1 VSGGELKVA
10 GSAHTDVAAYVL
22 GVLSEAESTQ
32 FEAHLMNCPHCQLD
46 LIELYQLPDVLD
58 LVKRSWPEPPL
69 PAPSPRTLAPGPRVL
84 RGLMEEASVKRRR
97 RKRLGIIAGAA
108 AAALVVA
115 GPLVTLAVRPA
126 DAVPPASLSAPGTK
140 QPPPATS
147 VLATSVPS
155 PSTGASSEPGGGQTY
170 GRGSGSGGSAVSA
183 VVKVSPVEW
192 GSRVDLELRG
202 IVGPLKCQLFAISTT
217 GDARVVSGW
226 SVPPKGFGIPGSP
239 EPLRLQGSISLP
251 MDQIARFEVRGDD
264 GTVLVVVQR

>member
-1 VSGGELKVA
+1 MA

-58 LVKRSWPEPPL
+58 MVKRSWPEPPM
-69 PAPSPRTLAPGPRVL
+69 PAPGPRTLAPGPRVL
-84 RGLMEEASVKRRR
+84 RGLMEEAAVKRRR
-97 RKRLGIIAGAA
+97 RKRIGILAGAA
-108 AAALVVA
+108 AAAAVIA

-126 DAVPPASLSAPGTK
+126 DAVPPASLAAPTSK
-140 QPPPATS
+140 QVPPATS
-147 VLATSVPS
+147 VLATSVPP
-155 PSTGASSEPGGGQTY
+155 PSTGGPSQPGGGQTY
-170 GRGSGSGGSAVSA
+170 GRGSGGSAVSA
-183 VVKVSPVEW
+183 VVTVSPVEW

-202 IVGPLKCQLFAISTT
+202 IVGPLKCQLVAISTT
-217 GDARVVSGW
+217 GDDRVVSGW

-239 EPLRLQGSISLP
+239 DPLRLQGSTSLAVEQIS
-251 MDQIARFEVRGDD
+251 RFEVRGDD

>member
-1 VSGGELKVA
+1 MA

-58 LVKRSWPEPPL
+58 LVKRSWPEPPM
-69 PAPSPRTLAPGPRVL
+69 PAPGPRTLAPGPRVL
-84 RGLMEEASVKRRR
+84 RGLMEEAAVKRRR
-97 RKRLGIIAGAA
+97 RKRIGLLAGAA
-108 AAALVVA
+108 AAAAVIA
-115 GPLVTLAVRPA
+115 GPLVTLAVQPA
-126 DAVPPASLSAPGTK
+126 DAVPPASLAAPSGK

-147 VLATSVPS
+147 VLATSVPP
-155 PSTGASSEPGGGQTY
+155 PSTGGPNQPGGGQTY
-170 GRGSGSGGSAVSA
+170 GRGSGGSAVSA
-183 VVKVSPVEW
+183 VVTVSPVEW

-202 IVGPLKCQLFAISTT
+202 IVGPLKCQLVAISTT
-217 GDARVVSGW
+217 GDDRVVSGW

-239 EPLRLQGSISLP
+239 DPLRLQGSTSLAVEQIS
-251 MDQIARFEVRGDD
+251 RFEVRGDD

>member
-1 VSGGELKVA
+1 VA

-22 GVLSEAESTQ
+22 GVLSEAENTQ

-58 LVKRSWPEPPL
+58 LVKRSWPEPPM
-69 PAPSPRTLAPGPRVL
+69 PAPGPRTLSPGPRVL
-84 RGLMEEASVKRRR
+84 RGLMEEAAVKRRR
-97 RKRLGIIAGAA
+97 RRRLGILAGAA

-126 DAVPPASLSAPGTK
+126 DAVPPASLAAPSGK

-147 VLATSVPS
+147 VEGTSTPP
-155 PSTGASSEPGGGQTY
+155 PSTPAGQPGGGQTY
-170 GRGSGSGGSAVSA
+170 GRGSGGSAVSA
-183 VVKVSPVEW
+183 LVTVSPVEW
-192 GSRVDLELRG
+192 GSRVELELRG
-202 IVGPLKCQLFAISTT
+202 IVGPVKCQLVAIPAT
-217 GDARVVSGW
+217 GAERVVSSW

-239 EPLRLQGSISLP
+239 EPLRLQGSVALA
-251 MDQIARFEVRGDD
+251 MDQISRFEVRGDD

>member
-1 VSGGELKVA
+1 VA

-58 LVKRSWPEPPL
+58 LVKRSWPEPPV
-69 PAPSPRTLAPGPRVL
+69 PVPGPRTLAPGPRVL

-97 RKRLGIIAGAA
+97 RKRLGILAGVA

-126 DAVPPASLSAPGTK
+126 DAVPPASLSAPAGK
-140 QPPPATS
+140 QPPPPATS
-147 VLATSVPS
+147 VPATSMAPPSTVPS
-155 PSTGASSEPGGGQTY
+155 DPGGGRTY
-170 GRGSGSGGSAVSA
+170 GRGSGGGGSAVSA
-183 VVKVSPVEW
+183 VVTVSPVEW

-202 IVGPLKCQLFAISTT
+202 IVGPLKCQLFAVSTT
-217 GDARVVSGW
+217 GDDRVVSGW
-226 SVPPKGFGIPGSP
+226 AVPPKGYGIPGSP
-239 EPLRLQGSISLP
+239 DPLRLQGSVSLAV
-251 MDQIARFEVRGDD
+251 DQISRFEVRGDD

>member
-1 VSGGELKVA
+1 MA

-58 LVKRSWPEPPL
+58 LVKRSWPEPPM

-84 RGLMEEASVKRRR
+84 RGLMEEAAVKRRR
-97 RKRLGIIAGAA
+97 RKRLGILAAAA

-126 DAVPPASLSAPGTK
+126 DAVPPVSLSAPNR
-140 QPPPATS
+140 PAPATS
-147 VLATSVPS
+147 VPATSTAPPS
-155 PSTGASSEPGGGQTY
+155 AGAPGQPGGGQTY
-170 GRGSGSGGSAVSA
+170 GRGSGGSAVSA
-183 VVKVSPVEW
+183 LVTVSPVEW
-192 GSRVDLELRG
+192 GSKVELELRG
-202 IVGPLKCQLFAISTT
+202 IVGPLKCQLIAISTAN
-217 GDARVVSGW
+217 DERVVSGW

-239 EPLRLQGSISLP
+239 EPLRLQGSIS
-251 MDQIARFEVRGDD
+251 MAVDQIARFEVRGDD
-264 GTVLVVVQR
+264 GTVLVTVQR

>member
-1 VSGGELKVA
+1 MA

-22 GVLSEAESTQ
+22 GVLSEAENTQ

-58 LVKRSWPEPPL
+58 LVKRSWPEPPM

-84 RGLMEEASVKRRR
+84 RGLMEEAAVKRRR
-97 RKRLGIIAGAA
+97 RKRLGLLAGAA

-126 DAVPPASLSAPGTK
+126 DAVPPASLAAPSSK
-140 QPPPATS
+140 QAPPATS
-147 VLATSVPS
+147 VLATSVPP
-155 PSTGASSEPGGGQTY
+155 PSSGTPSQPGGGQTY
-170 GRGSGSGGSAVSA
+170 GRGSGGSAVSA
-183 VVKVSPVEW
+183 VVSVSSVEW

-202 IVGPLKCQLFAISTT
+202 IVGPMKCQLVAVSTT
-217 GDARVVSGW
+217 GDDRVVSGW

-239 EPLRLQGSISLP
+239 EPLRLQGSVSLAV
-251 MDQIARFEVRGDD
+251 DQIGRFEVRGDD

>member
-1 VSGGELKVA
+1 MSGGELRVA

-22 GVLSEAESTQ
+22 GVLTEAESTQ

-58 LVKRSWPEPPL
+58 LVKRSWPEPPM

-97 RKRLGIIAGAA
+97 RKRLGIIAGTA

-126 DAVPPASLSAPGTK
+126 DAVPPASLSAPSSK
-140 QPPPATS
+140 QPPP
-147 VLATSVPS
+147 VTSVPAT
-155 PSTGASSEPGGGQTY
+155 STAPPGQPGNGQTY
-170 GRGSGSGGSAVSA
+170 GRGSGGSAVSA
-183 VVKVSPVEW
+183 LVTVLPVEW
-192 GSRVDLELRG
+192 GSRIELELRG
-202 IVGPLKCQLFAISTT
+202 IVGPLKCQLIAVS
-217 GDARVVSGW
+217 VSGSEGVVASW

-239 EPLRLQGSISLP
+239 EPLRLQGSTSTP
-251 MDQIARFEVRGDD
+251 MDQIGRFEVRGAD
-264 GTVLVVVQR
+264 GTVLVMVQR